1 MPKMKLTKRVVEAV
15 EPEKRDVI
23 VWDTDLPGFGLKVT
37 PAGKRVYFCYYRTRA
52 GQQRRPTIGQHG
64 VLTAEE
70 ARGIAKAMLA
80 EVTQGEDPSQNRQ
93 EMRRAPTLAEFSER
107 YLTDHARTKKK
118 PLSVLADERNLS
130 NHILPA
136 LGTKKVSDIARAD
149 VALFHRALHATP
161 GAANRCLMLLSKMFN
176 LAELWGLRPD
186 NTNPCRHIEKYAE
199 RKIER
204 YLSLEEMARLGSVLS
219 EAEGH
224 NGESVPVI
232 AAIRLL
238 AFTGCRRDE
247 ILTLQW
253 EHVDRERLCL
263 RLPDSKTGAKTVH
276 LNAAALEVLES
287 IPKREGNPWVIPGSK
302 AGSHLVNIEKPWR
315 RLREKAGIADVRLHD
330 LRHNFASVGAAA
342 GLGLPILG
350 ALLTHK
356 DAATTQRYAH
366 LAADPLKAANEVIGQ
381 KMAKA
386 MGGTK

>member
-1 MPKMKLTKRVVEAV
+1 
-15 EPEKRDVI
+15 
-23 VWDTDLPGFGLKVT
+23 
-37 PAGKRVYFCYYRTRA
+37 
-52 GQQRRPTIGQHG
+52 
-64 VLTAEE
+64 
-70 ARGIAKAMLA
+70 
-80 EVTQGEDPSQNRQ
+80 
-93 EMRRAPTLAEFSER
+93 
-107 YLTDHARTKKK
+107 
-118 PLSVLADERNLS
+118 
-130 NHILPA
+130 
-136 LGTKKVSDIARAD
+136 
-149 VALFHRALHATP
+149 
-161 GAANRCLMLLSKMFN
+161 
-176 LAELWGLRPD
+176 
-186 NTNPCRHIEKYAE
+186 
-199 RKIER
+199 
-204 YLSLEEMARLGSVLS
+204 
-219 EAEGH
+219 
-224 NGESVPVI
+224 
-232 AAIRLL
+232 
-238 AFTGCRRDE
+238 
-247 ILTLQW
+247 
-253 EHVDRERLCL
+253 VDRERLCL